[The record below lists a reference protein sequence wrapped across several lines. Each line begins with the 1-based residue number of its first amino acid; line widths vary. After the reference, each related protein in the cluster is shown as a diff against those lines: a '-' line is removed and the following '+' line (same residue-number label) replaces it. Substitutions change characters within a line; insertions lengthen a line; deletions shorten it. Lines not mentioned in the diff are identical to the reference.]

1 MKKRVAIYTFYEAK
15 GIVRTYVTIYLKAL
29 FKVAEKVIVV
39 VNGGITDFSRLAL
52 ENLGCEVLQ
61 RANHG
66 LDFGAWRHA
75 LEKLGERALAKYDE
89 LILCNCSCYGPAYPF
104 EKVFEKMDEVICDFW
119 GLTRHQNTNS
129 LMIPSDPKSVVIQPK
144 IL

>member
-39 VNGGITDFSRLAL
+39 VNGDITDFSRLAL

-89 LILCNCSCYGPAYPF
+89 LILWY
-104 EKVFEKMDEVICDFW
+104 
-119 GLTRHQNTNS
+119 
-129 LMIPSDPKSVVIQPK
+129 
-144 IL
+144 